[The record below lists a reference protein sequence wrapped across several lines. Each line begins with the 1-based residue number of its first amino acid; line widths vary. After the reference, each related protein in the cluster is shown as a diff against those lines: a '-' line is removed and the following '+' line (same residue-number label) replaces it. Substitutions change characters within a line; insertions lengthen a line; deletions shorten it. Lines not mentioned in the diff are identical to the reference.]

1 MNTCKFAIM
10 FVILWVIT
18 LRFDSQGQKRNMR
31 YLFFL
36 FLNWNIWG
44 KTETYLVSFCLNSFR
59 DLTLQITFNSRDR
72 STLNEILSLIGQSC
86 VWQIFLINSDHF
98 YTSERKMKWARR
110 IISRNLTSW
119 QENEK
124 LWCVLKFLETWII
137 VTSIFQER
145 NGERVNV
152 FSCPYL
158 KLKNSMIYTNTKIR
172 LRCWSQNGTE
182 LRTLWL

>member
-1 MNTCKFAIM
+1 MNICKFAIM

-124 LWCVLKFLETWII
+124 LWCVLKFLETWMI

-152 FSCPYL
+152 FSCP
-158 KLKNSMIYTNTKIR
+158 
-172 LRCWSQNGTE
+172 
-182 LRTLWL
+182 

>member
-124 LWCVLKFLETWII
+124 LWCVLKFLETWMI

-152 FSCPYL
+152 FSCP
-158 KLKNSMIYTNTKIR
+158 
-172 LRCWSQNGTE
+172 
-182 LRTLWL
+182 

>member
-1 MNTCKFAIM
+1 MWIQANLQSCSWYFGSLLWDL
-10 FVILWVIT
+10 ILKDKKEICDT
-18 LRFDSQGQKRNMR
+18 
-31 YLFFL
+31 FF

-86 VWQIFLINSDHF
+86 FWQIFLINFDNF

-110 IISRNLTSW
+110 IICRNLTSW

-124 LWCVLKFLETWII
+124 LRCVLKFLETWMI

-152 FSCPYL
+152 FSCP
-158 KLKNSMIYTNTKIR
+158 
-172 LRCWSQNGTE
+172 
-182 LRTLWL
+182 

>member
-1 MNTCKFAIM
+1 M

>member
-72 STLNEILSLIGQSC
+72 STLNEILSLNGQSY
-86 VWQIFLINSDHF
+86 VWQIFSINSDHF

-124 LWCVLKFLETWII
+124 LWCVLKFLETWMI

-152 FSCPYL
+152 FSCP
-158 KLKNSMIYTNTKIR
+158 
-172 LRCWSQNGTE
+172 
-182 LRTLWL
+182 

>member
-1 MNTCKFAIM
+1 MNICKFAIM

-86 VWQIFLINSDHF
+86 VWQLFLINSDNF

>member
-1 MNTCKFAIM
+1 M

-18 LRFDSQGQKRNMR
+18 LRFDSQGQKEICGT
-31 YLFFL
+31 FF
-36 FLNWNIWG
+36 FFNWNIKG
-44 KTETYLVSFCLNSFR
+44 KTEICLVSFCLNSFL

-72 STLNEILSLIGQSC
+72 ATLNKILSLIGQSC
-86 VWQIFLINSDHF
+86 VWQIFLINADNL
-98 YTSERKMKWARR
+98 YTSERKIKRARR

-124 LWCVLKFLETWII
+124 LWCVLKFLESWII

-145 NGERVNV
+145 NGGRVNV
-152 FSCPYL
+152 FSCPCL
-158 KLKNSMIYTNTKIR
+158 KLTNSMLYTDKKIR

-182 LRTLWL
+182 LKTLWLQIDNGEL

>member
-1 MNTCKFAIM
+1 M

-18 LRFDSQGQKRNMR
+18 LRFDSQGQKRNMW

-124 LWCVLKFLETWII
+124 LWCMLKFLETWII

>member
-1 MNTCKFAIM
+1 M

-18 LRFDSQGQKRNMR
+18 LRFDSQGQKKK
-31 YLFFL
+31 YAVPFFFFL
-36 FLNWNIWG
+36 IGIYRG
-44 KTETYLVSFCLNSFR
+44 KTEIYLVSFCLNSFR

-124 LWCVLKFLETWII
+124 LWCVLKFLESWII

-145 NGERVNV
+145 NGGRVNV
-152 FSCPYL
+152 FSCPCL
-158 KLKNSMIYTNTKIR
+158 KLKNSMLYTDEKIP
-172 LRCWSQNGTE
+172 LRHWSQNGTE
-182 LRTLWL
+182 LKTLSL